1 MWHPNIIESVLESLG
16 GCFKVKTIR
25 VNYDFLT
32 LFSQP
37 SLSEKHLK
45 FSRYIMY

>member
-1 MWHPNIIESVLESLG
+1 MWHQNIIESVLESLG

-37 SLSEKHLK
+37 SLYPKSISNFHV
-45 FSRYIMY
+45 I